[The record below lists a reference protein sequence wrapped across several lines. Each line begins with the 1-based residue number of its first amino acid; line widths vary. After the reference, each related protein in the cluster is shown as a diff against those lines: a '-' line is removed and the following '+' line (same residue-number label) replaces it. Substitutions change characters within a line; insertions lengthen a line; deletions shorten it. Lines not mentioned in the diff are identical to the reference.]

1 MAMLGRRMQRHR
13 QLEILLDRENMCVCV
28 CVCVCVKR
36 ETFHNYKEHNFHMTD
51 CLTSRLQVFG

>member
-13 QLEILLDRENMCVCV
+13 QLEILLNRENM